1 MGDFHGG
8 RVTYHFSEARS
19 SRLLCSFLLDL
30 ARPKGKFE
38 KSAGVDLVVS
48 RKDSDKKV
56 LVKVVGLTKEPAV
69 PLGKSLENLKADIIF
84 VVNNLT
90 KESPNIFIIPVE
102 EAKKIARRTEKKHIA
117 YWIEPYAYK
126 PFRDG
131 WEKLFNQFD

>member
-1 MGDFHGG
+1 M
-8 RVTYHFSEARS
+8 EAGSLTIFQKHEAAVYYAAFYLTLRGLKVS
-19 SRLLCSFLLDL
+19 
-30 ARPKGKFE
+30 FE